1 MTEPLLGLAGVVLL
15 GLAIIALFLRPRRS
29 KGRVVDAGLATGA
42 GLLGLAIGLVVA
54 DRVHPPAA
62 VLAAS
67 NQPASPSQPGSVS
80 QPTPPAA
87 GYVESRLSLQFPI
100 DDEYPTGA
108 GEANV
113 SDWYAFRNSIS
124 YTPPAEEKTGK
135 PPDQM
140 LKLLTDVSWSWLI
153 VVAFDRPTQYSRIDV
168 TFTGGQLPYY
178 QIARQNPHYAI
189 IHVQGRIPA
198 GQMDIV
204 ASE

>member
-1 MTEPLLGLAGVVLL
+1 MTEPVIGIAGAVLL
-15 GLAIIALFLRPRRS
+15 VLAITALFLRPRRS
-29 KGRVVDAGLATGA
+29 RGRVVDIGLAVGT

-54 DRVHPPAA
+54 ERVNGPAIVA
-62 VLAAS
+62 LAAPE
-67 NQPASPSQPGSVS
+67 QPPD
-80 QPTPPAA
+80 PPQAA
-87 GYVESRLSLQFPI
+87 TQGPRYVETRLSLQFPI
-100 DDEYPTGA
+100 DDEYPTGS

-113 SDWYAFRNSIS
+113 ADWYALRNSIS
-124 YTPPAEEKTGK
+124 YTPPADEKTGK
-135 PPDQM
+135 PSDQM

-178 QIARQNPHYAI
+178 QIARQNPRYAI

-204 ASE
+204 TSE

>member
-1 MTEPLLGLAGVVLL
+1 VTEPVLGIAGVVLL
-15 GLAIIALFLRPRRS
+15 GLAIVALFLRPRRS
-29 KGRVVDAGLATGA
+29 KGRMVDAGLAAGA

-54 DRVHPPAA
+54 DRVHRPAD

-67 NQPASPSQPGSVS
+67 TQPPPSPSKPASPS
-80 QPTPPAA
+80 T

-113 SDWYAFRNSIS
+113 ADWYAFRNSIS
-124 YTPPAEEKTGK
+124 YTPPADEKAGK
-135 PPDQM
+135 QSDQM

-153 VVAFDRPTQYSRIDV
+153 VVAFDRPTQYSRLDV
-168 TFTGGQLPYY
+168 TFTGGELPYY

-204 ASE
+204 TSE

>member
-1 MTEPLLGLAGVVLL
+1 VTEPALGIAGVVLL
-15 GLAIIALFLRPRRS
+15 GLAIVALFLRPRRS
-29 KGRVVDAGLATGA
+29 KGRMVDAGLAAGA

-54 DRVHPPAA
+54 DRVHRPAGVLGASTQPAA
-62 VLAAS
+62 PA
-67 NQPASPSQPGSVS
+67 QPVPSS
-80 QPTPPAA
+80 A

-113 SDWYAFRNSIS
+113 ADWYTFRNSIS
-124 YTPPAEEKTGK
+124 YTPPADDKTGK
-135 PPDQM
+135 PSDQM

-178 QIARQNPHYAI
+178 QIARQNPHYAV

-198 GQMDIV
+198 GQMDIIT
-204 ASE
+204 SE